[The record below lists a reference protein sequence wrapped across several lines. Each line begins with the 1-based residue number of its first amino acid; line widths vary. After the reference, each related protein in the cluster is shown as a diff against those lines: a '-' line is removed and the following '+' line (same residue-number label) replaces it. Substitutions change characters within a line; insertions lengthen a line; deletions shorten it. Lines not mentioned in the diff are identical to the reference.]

1 MLYKRMKSK
10 HFRFDSADDKVEL
23 QKTNRICLLSLSRGD
38 PPMNHYLEEA
48 MAMKDE
54 LIANRRHIHRRPEL
68 GFDLPETIEFVAT
81 QLESYGYNP
90 VKIGGGLTCTVG
102 SGSPVI
108 MLRADMDALPQQED
122 TGLPF
127 SSEKDGVCHSCGHD
141 AHTTMLLGAA
151 KLLKTHECELK
162 GTVKFM
168 FQPAEELLAGSR
180 RMIEEGILENPH
192 VDAAM
197 GFHVNVGPL
206 GPFDYHAGT
215 MNHAVG
221 RMMASADEINIKV
234 KGRSAH
240 GASAYLGI
248 NAVAIASNI
257 VTALQQMPIME
268 TKYNDDVIM
277 CIGKIEGGARANIIP
292 DEATITMSFRTFT
305 SEAREYMRKRV
316 PELASGIAS
325 AWRAEAETEF
335 VVGVAPVYNN
345 EEMAAEMHE
354 YALDV
359 MDKVQIVPAV
369 AGSEDFANVCEYVP
383 TFWANIGFGD
393 PSDGYEYSMH
403 NPKMRIDENGLPYG
417 VAAHCHLATEW
428 LRNHS
433 E

>member
-1 MLYKRMKSK
+1 MLYNRIKSR
-10 HFRFDSADDKVEL
+10 HFRFVPAAYKVKLRKSSEESHDSAQEEEARM
-23 QKTNRICLLSLSRGD
+23 NR
-38 PPMNHYLEEA
+38 YLEEA
-48 MAMKDE
+48 MAMKEE

-68 GFDLPETIEFVAT
+68 GFELSETIEFVAT
-81 QLESYGYNP
+81 QLESYGYSP
-90 VKIGGGLTCTVG
+90 EKIGGGLTCTAG

-108 MLRADMDALPQQED
+108 MLRADMDALPQKED

-127 SSEKDGVCHSCGHD
+127 SSEKDGMCHSCGHD

-151 KLLKTHECELK
+151 KLLKQHESDLK

-180 RMIEEGILENPH
+180 KMIEEGILENPH

-221 RMMASADEINIKV
+221 RMMASADEINIHV
-234 KGRSAH
+234 KGKSAH
-240 GASAYLGI
+240 GAAAYLGI

-268 TKYNDDVIM
+268 TKYNDDIIM
-277 CIGKIEGGARANIIP
+277 CIGKIEGGARANIVP
-292 DEATITMSFRTFT
+292 DEA
-305 SEAREYMRKRV
+305 
-316 PELASGIAS
+316 
-325 AWRAEAETEF
+325 AETEF
-335 VVGVAPVYNN
+335 VVGVAPVFNN
-345 EEMAAEMHE
+345 EEMAAEMHG

-369 AGSEDFANVCEYVP
+369 AGSEDFANICEYVP

-393 PSDGYEYSMH
+393 PSDGYEYAMH
-403 NPKMRIDENGLPYG
+403 NPKMRIDEAGLPYG

-433 E
+433 AE

>member
-1 MLYKRMKSK
+1 MPAADKVKSQK
-10 HFRFDSADDKVEL
+10 GSEESSDSAHEEEA
-23 QKTNRICLLSLSRGD
+23 QMNR
-38 PPMNHYLEEA
+38 YLEEA
-48 MAMKDE
+48 MAMKEE

-81 QLESYGYNP
+81 QLESYGYRP
-90 VKIGGGLTCTVG
+90 EKIGGGLTCTVG
-102 SGSPVI
+102 NGSPVI
-108 MLRADMDALPQQED
+108 MLRADMDALPQKEE

-127 SSEKDGVCHSCGHD
+127 SSEKEGMCHSCGHD

-151 KLLKTHECELK
+151 KLLKQHESDLK

-180 RMIEEGILENPH
+180 KMIEEGILENPH

-221 RMMASADEINIKV
+221 RMMASADEINIHV
-234 KGRSAH
+234 KGKSAH
-240 GASAYLGI
+240 GAASYMGI

-268 TKYNDDVIM
+268 TKYNDDIILCV
-277 CIGKIEGGARANIIP
+277 GKIEGGARANIVP
-292 DEATITMSFRTFT
+292 DEAVITMSFRAFT
-305 SEAREYMRKRV
+305 SEAREYMRSRV

-369 AGSEDFANVCEYVP
+369 AGSEDFANICEYVP

-403 NPKMRIDENGLPYG
+403 NPKMKIDESGLPYG

-433 E
+433 AE

>member
-1 MLYKRMKSK
+1 MNILDEIDDMKEKLIKDRRTLHQMPEIGFALDQTCAYIKKRLT
-10 HFRFDSADDKVEL
+10 EL
-23 QKTNRICLLSLSRGD
+23 GYTPHDIGDHGIYTTIGEGSPCLL
-38 PPMNHYLEEA
+38 
-48 MAMKDE
+48 
-54 LIANRRHIHRRPEL
+54 
-68 GFDLPETIEFVAT
+68 
-81 QLESYGYNP
+81 
-90 VKIGGGLTCTVG
+90 
-102 SGSPVI
+102 
-108 MLRADMDALPQQED
+108 LRADMDGLPIEEES
-122 TGLPF
+122 GLPF
-127 SSEKDGVCHSCGHD
+127 ASTNHHAHACGHD
-141 AHTTMLLGAA
+141 LHMTMLLGACA
-151 KLLKTHECELK
+151 LFKKMK
-162 GTVKFM
+162 KINGTIKIL
-168 FQPAEELLAGSR
+168 FQPSEENASGAKA
-180 RMIEEGILENPH
+180 MIEAGILENPH

-206 GPFDYHAGT
+206 GPYDYHAGT

-221 RMMASADEINIKV
+221 RIMASADEINIKV

>member
-1 MLYKRMKSK
+1 
-10 HFRFDSADDKVEL
+10 
-23 QKTNRICLLSLSRGD
+23 
-38 PPMNHYLEEA
+38 
-48 MAMKDE
+48 
-54 LIANRRHIHRRPEL
+54 
-68 GFDLPETIEFVAT
+68 
-81 QLESYGYNP
+81 
-90 VKIGGGLTCTVG
+90 
-102 SGSPVI
+102 
-108 MLRADMDALPQQED
+108 
-122 TGLPF
+122 
-127 SSEKDGVCHSCGHD
+127 
-141 AHTTMLLGAA
+141 
-151 KLLKTHECELK
+151 
-162 GTVKFM
+162 
-168 FQPAEELLAGSR
+168 
-180 RMIEEGILENPH
+180 
-192 VDAAM
+192 
-197 GFHVNVGPL
+197 
-206 GPFDYHAGT
+206 

>member
-1 MLYKRMKSK
+1 MKYAY
-10 HFRFDSADDKVEL
+10 SAYQEE
-23 QKTNRICLLSLSRGD
+23 T
-38 PPMNHYLEEA
+38 PMNHYLEEA

-206 GPFDYHAGT
+206 GPIDYHAGT

-277 CIGKIEGGARANIIP
+277 CIGKIEGGSRANIIP